1 MSGIGK
7 KVTPPT
13 VVANNEGK
21 VCDAIVRAL
30 EKRTEKTR
38 AHVRHPDKEGIE
50 GGVDLRVKLGAE
62 EYAIEHTRIESFDKQ
77 IETVGIANQ
86 IIRHVKENIPVP
98 FPSPAY
104 YELQFPVDVAWAK
117 KKCKRALND
126 LVERIHE
133 WERTLRERN
142 AEPNIAKDDPFW
154 ANTANDSIKGRP
166 DGFECDFH
174 LLHWPSARHIR
185 REPGSLGFRFIRPK
199 DVEDRRSKRLQQAFD
214 KKCPKL
220 ERCKEDGARTILVLE
235 SSDPGLGIFE
245 FMGGLLPSALASR
258 TNAPDEIF
266 LAETYRETWEV
277 RPIKRDN
284 GHWPDTGMPELGG
297 FYYDPD
303 NSSGP
308 GIPEWLASIPQRMRD
323 DLQLDRMYTP
333 YLPGWVPAAFK
344 KDELND
350 LTPGRIARR
359 P

>member
-1 MSGIGK
+1 MRTSAI
-7 KVTPPT
+7 PT
-13 VVANNEGK
+13 KRGSRAGGSAGEAWRRG
-21 VCDAIVRAL
+21 VCD
-30 EKRTEKTR
+30 R
-38 AHVRHPDKEGIE
+38 AHTNRVVRQANRDRWHRESNHQACQGEHP
-50 GGVDLRVKLGAE
+50 GA
-62 EYAIEHTRIESFDKQ
+62 
-77 IETVGIANQ
+77 
-86 IIRHVKENIPVP
+86 

-104 YELQFPVDVAWAK
+104 YELQFPDDVAWAK

-277 RPIKRDN
+277 RPNQTRQRPLARHGDAGAGRFLLRPRQLIGT
-284 GHWPDTGMPELGG
+284 GHT
-297 FYYDPD
+297 
-303 NSSGP
+303 
-308 GIPEWLASIPQRMRD
+308 RMVGEH
-323 DLQLDRMYTP
+323 TP
-333 YLPGWVPAAFK
+333 T
-344 KDELND
+344 D
-350 LTPGRIARR
+350 ARR
-359 P
+359 PSTGPYVYPLLAGVGPCSLQEGRTERPDARTNRETAVVEQWLPSTPAQRRPVN